1 MKNKRIG
8 ELDGAVKIA
17 AGLFWA
23 DYGELGA
30 QVAELSRA
38 GADWIHLE
46 MRDGV
51 YMDFA
56 APRGGIDILQGIR
69 PHTELEIEVQIQM
82 MRPGQE
88 LFRQLKDS
96 GADLISLPIET
107 TGEMLIQNITY
118 IRETLEL
125 KVGVWAWQGCPLLFF
140 EQYLPFVDIIEYE
153 SRAPFWKPTV
163 SGKSPHTIDPIV
175 VDSIGKLHRM
185 LADHGLERR
194 IELMEDGGLN
204 AGNVEQFVKA
214 GMTVGEFSS
223 PLFKGPEGR
232 FKAGTGQITAA
243 VKRLREAL
251 DRASASPGADAR
263 DSASRKSGEA
273 GA

>member
-1 MKNKRIG
+1 MKSKKIG
-8 ELDGAVKIA
+8 EIDPAVKIA

-23 DYGELGA
+23 DYGEIGA
-30 QVAELSRA
+30 QVEELTEA
-38 GADWIHLE
+38 GVDWIHLE

-69 PHTELEIEVQIQM
+69 PHTDLEIEVQIQM
-82 MRPGQE
+82 MRPGHD

-118 IRETLEL
+118 IKETLEL
-125 KVGVWAWQGCPLLFF
+125 KAGVWAWQGCPLLFF
-140 EQYLPFVDIIEYE
+140 EQYLPFVEIIEYE
-153 SRAPFWKPTV
+153 SRAPFWKPTT

-175 VDSIGKLHRM
+175 VDSIQALHRT
-185 LADHGLERR
+185 LVERDLEER

-204 AGNVEQFVKA
+204 ADNVEQFVKA

-232 FKAGTGQITAA
+232 YKAGTGDITRA
-243 VKRLREAL
+243 VKRLRDAL
-251 DRASASPGADAR
+251 DRASSSRSSGAPSP
-263 DSASRKSGEA
+263 DSPKQ
-273 GA
+273 